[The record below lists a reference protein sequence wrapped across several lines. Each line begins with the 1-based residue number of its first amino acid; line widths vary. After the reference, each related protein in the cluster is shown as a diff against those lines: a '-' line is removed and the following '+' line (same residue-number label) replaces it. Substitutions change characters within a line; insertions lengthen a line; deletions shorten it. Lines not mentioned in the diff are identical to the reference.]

1 MRRVKSITKNNY
13 TFFYKQHFYKQR
25 QAEIGKKS
33 SKQHPQVLLFGNYS
47 HSSSTLSPKNNRAYS
62 KKQAKK
68 QMFWKHAA
76 NLLENEHPCQIVML
90 NLLCQIAKQLYWNHI
105 LAWVFSCK
113 FAAYFQSSFPRNT
126 SGWLLLK
133 HSIIYQKSHEHN
145 PQESASSKSSDVNL
159 QLHSKKY
166 FFMDIEQLFLRAS
179 SSCLLIYNNPLVP

>member
-1 MRRVKSITKNNY
+1 MTKSARNCGFGHIYWRNPWWKTSFFAQCRVYLLDTY
-13 TFFYKQHFYKQR
+13 
-25 QAEIGKKS
+25 KS
-33 SKQHPQVLLFGNYS
+33 SHQKQPTRSVLRNSCSENMQQIYR
-47 HSSSTLSPKNNRAYS
+47 STPMPKCDFNKVS
-62 KKQAKK
+62 
-68 QMFWKHAA
+68 
-76 NLLENEHPCQIVML
+76 
-90 NLLCQIAKQLYWNHI
+90 KQLYWNHI

-179 SSCLLIYNNPLVP
+179 SSCLLIYNNPLVL